1 MSMLDLLANQINSK
15 IQYGSVT
22 RTSDGAITMTIT
34 EDDVRKMIIS
44 GIVSRNQRLP
54 VPPQALESLITVKI
68 EKGRIEIKMR
78 VV

>member
-22 RTSDGAITMTIT
+22 RTPDNAITMTIT

-54 VPPQALESLITVKI
+54 VPPQTLESLITVKI